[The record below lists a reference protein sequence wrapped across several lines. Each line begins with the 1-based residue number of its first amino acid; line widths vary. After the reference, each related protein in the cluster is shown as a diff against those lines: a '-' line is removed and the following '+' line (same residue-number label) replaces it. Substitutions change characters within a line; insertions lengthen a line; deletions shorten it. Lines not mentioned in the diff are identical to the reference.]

1 MLVSYSINK
10 KDKNV
15 EITYISSDTGL
26 LGTKVIEI
34 KPEDEYILER
44 SGRKTS
50 ILSWDSNPYENKYLK
65 KKKTKSLNWSVT
77 RLREFI
83 LEHLS
88 EKEFK
93 DVFGS
98 LREDVKIHFI
108 DIETE
113 ILEDYGFC
121 GPEKPI
127 AAIQTISICNQKGS
141 VITLGYK
148 PMSDNDKQNALRII
162 QRECGDFSS
171 MFDFKFNY
179 IQFENES
186 IMLETFVNKLLP
198 KFVCITGWNFTGFDW
213 EYIVNRCD
221 MLNISF
227 KNINLQKNKLP
238 TNLVVLDLMELYDAY
253 ETKKSV
259 NKKLNTVS
267 QDMLGIGK
275 LEFDSKENL
284 DNLYKDNFTKYV
296 AYNAIDTIL
305 TMLIEN
311 KNMYF
316 RIHSFLS
323 ELANAGV
330 YEVFMQ
336 TAITEWKFQHEY
348 LKRGLHCGEKTP
360 EEKEYIERNCEKQDV
375 IGGYVYDGIKQVS
388 YNIASYDFSSLY
400 PSLIKSLNVSAESFI
415 GMYKTGNDSY
425 YNEDEKII
433 TDENII
439 NNNIKTEYGA
449 LFLKHDDEHPSVL
462 FEMLSNGYK
471 IRKGYQRQSLEISS
485 KIESIERDSISE
497 TDELKKLK
505 SDAHFYHNLQTAVKI
520 YWLNG
525 CGYGVFASKYFY
537 FFNRS
542 IANAITFAGRSVN
555 TFTQSVIVKYLTE
568 KYNTDTY
575 IHKIFKKEFG
585 DDFNDVQKNVE
596 DKKYIAIYGDTDS
609 NYISLNRL
617 IELNFNNDILKD
629 QHKVNQIILLL
640 DKYRLQKLINDS
652 LEKYHIKINARNM
665 HLCELENVYKSF
677 IFLSKKHY
685 VADVTFAMPD
695 IEYESGHKLKL
706 KGIELVKSSS
716 CNFAKKY
723 LNDELVYLVKNINTY
738 SYEIAL
744 KRVKRLYDLFS
755 VAAINNI
762 STPTVISSKTY
773 DNFVIDKEFKSKLS
787 DCFKK
792 AIPVHIRA
800 AATYNSILTKNKKL
814 LNKYDLIKHGD
825 KILWYYTQ
833 VKNNTQDQNVF
844 GFVEDEFPEEFAP
857 PYNYE
862 VNFEKMIL
870 QQFNRIISVVIGREI
885 QLGALYTQSLF

>member
-1 MLVSYSINK
+1 MLISYSLNN
-10 KDKNV
+10 KDKTVNLNYV
-15 EITYISSDTGL
+15 SSNTGL
-26 LGTKVIEI
+26 LVNKTITI
-34 KPEDEYILER
+34 NPDDMYILER
-44 SGRKTS
+44 SKKATEL
-50 ILSWDSNPYENKYLK
+50 LSWDSNPYEKKYLK
-65 KKKTKSLNWSVT
+65 KKKIKTVSNWSLT

-88 EKEFK
+88 EEEFK
-93 DVFGS
+93 DAFGI
-98 LREDVKIHFI
+98 LKNVKIHFI

-127 AAIQTISICNQKGS
+127 AAIQTISICNQKGN

-148 PMSDNDKQNALRII
+148 TLSDNDKEKALNII
-162 QRECGDFSS
+162 KKECGDFSNE
-171 MFDFKFNY
+171 FDFKFNY

-186 IMLETFVNKLLP
+186 LMLETFVNKILP

-213 EYIVNRCD
+213 EYIVNRCN

-227 KNINLQKNKLP
+227 KKINLQKNKLP
-238 TNLVVLDLMELYDAY
+238 SNLVVLDLMELYDAY

-267 QDMLGIGK
+267 QDMLNIGK

-305 TMLIEN
+305 TMLIE
-311 KNMYF
+311 KKRDYF
-316 RIHSFLS
+316 KIHSYLAELS
-323 ELANAGV
+323 NSGV
-330 YEVFMQ
+330 YEVFRQ
-336 TAITEWKFQHEY
+336 TAITEWKFQHEF
-348 LKRGLHCGEKTP
+348 LKRGFHCGEKTDN
-360 EEKEYIERNCEKQDV
+360 EKMNIELNSEKQEV
-375 IGGYVYDGIKQVS
+375 KGGYVYDGIKQVS

-400 PSLIKSLNVSAESFI
+400 PSIIKSLNISPETFL
-415 GMYKTGNDSY
+415 GMYYTKDENFYNNNDVIIK
-425 YNEDEKII
+425 DDKII
-433 TDENII
+433 NENI
-439 NNNIKTEYGA
+439 KSEYGA
-449 LFLKHDDEHPSVL
+449 LFLKHNDEHPSVL
-462 FEMLSNGYK
+462 NEMLTEGYK
-471 IRKGYQRQSLEISS
+471 IRKSYQRQSLEINS
-485 KIESIERDSISE
+485 KVETLEKNSINES
-497 TDELKKLK
+497 DEIKNMKLE
-505 SDAHFYHNLQTAVKI
+505 AHFYHNLQTAVKI
-520 YWLNG
+520 KWLNA

-542 IANAITFAGRSVN
+542 IANAITFSGRSVN
-555 TFTQSVIVKYLTE
+555 TFTQAVIVKYLTK
-568 KYNTDTY
+568 KYDTDKY
-575 IHKIFKKEFG
+575 IHNIFKKEFG
-585 DDFNDVQKNVE
+585 NDFNDVQKNVE

-609 NYISLNRL
+609 NYISLNRF
-617 IELNFNNDILKD
+617 IELNFNKDILKN

-652 LEKYHIKINARNM
+652 LLKYHNKINAKNQ
-665 HLCELENVYKSF
+665 HLCELENIYKSF
-677 IFLSKKHY
+677 VFLSKKHY
-685 VADVTFAMPD
+685 IADVTFAMPD

-723 LNDELVYLVKNINTY
+723 LNEELIYLVKNINTY
-738 SYEIAL
+738 SYDVAL
-744 KRVKRLYDLFS
+744 KRVKRLYDLFN

-762 STPTVISSKTY
+762 STPTVISSQTY

-800 AATYNSILTKNKKL
+800 AATYNSILKKNKKL

-825 KILWYYTQ
+825 KILWYYTV
-833 VKNNTQDQNVF
+833 VKNNSTDQNVF
-844 GFVEDEFPEEFAP
+844 GFVEDMFPEEFAP
-857 PYNYE
+857 EYNYE
-862 VNFEKMIL
+862 LNFEKMIL
-870 QQFNRIISVVIGREI
+870 QQFNRIISVVIGMEI